1 MPIRSLIKKYTNLKK
16 CISWASF
23 IVQKLYFSK
32 PTEIKCDVSN
42 FFYCYSSHG
51 ITINNEVITT
61 KKWRKL
67 MKSRDHQNA
76 GFP

>member
-1 MPIRSLIKKYTNLKK
+1 MPIRSLINKYTNLKK
-16 CISWASF
+16 YISCASS
-23 IVQKLYFSK
+23 IVHKLQFSK
-32 PTEIKCDVSN
+32 STKIKCDISN

-61 KKWRKL
+61 KKWRIL
-67 MKSRDHQNA
+67 MKTRGHQNA